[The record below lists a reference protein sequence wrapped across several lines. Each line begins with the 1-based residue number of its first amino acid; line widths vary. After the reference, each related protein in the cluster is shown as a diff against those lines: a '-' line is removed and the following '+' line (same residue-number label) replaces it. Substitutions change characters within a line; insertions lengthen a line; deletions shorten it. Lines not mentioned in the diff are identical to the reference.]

1 MKKVKRLLAA
11 SLSMMMAFNMASVNA
26 SAATYTV
33 VKGDCLWSIAE
44 QQLNSGAKWKDIHA
58 SNLDK
63 ISDPNLIYAGQI
75 LELPDGSSVNTAD
88 KSEQDCD
95 FTVSW
100 TDSGL
105 GGVEVIAKCQLSG
118 EDEWSLSYSTSF
130 GDYVLRGVYFTET
143 DGSYGAE
150 CLDNGGIG
158 SMWFDSA
165 WATIGPALVEGL
177 TSHFSAAANSFNVS
191 WKDGVLGTDIVA
203 QCILSGEEDWT
214 LNYETAFGFYTLSGV
229 YFTESDGGY
238 GVECLNDG
246 GLGMWFDSAW
256 ESIQPA
262 LVSGLSSH
270 LYSSSAAAPV
280 ESTTAPV
287 SETHTVTFVYQMD
300 GFENETTEVEHGKR
314 FAAAASNAFQ
324 NVNSIIR
331 GYSFGTWYLDAA
343 CTKEYKRT
351 AVIEEDTTLY
361 AGWNAWTADEA
372 ELYNAWLDEFEL
384 QRDVF
389 YSRSAYTTESVQ
401 ALIDVS
407 FNRWNQLR
415 SADWDTVNAM
425 RAAREALVQVKPVD
439 EVRWYLW
446 DDQIPTEDTSSYNYF
461 LTQDGEFFRP
471 SMNAYLHDDQSTVK
485 GNIII
490 CSGGG
495 YAQRSETLEAW
506 PSADVLFELGYNC
519 YVVNYRISPNNTID
533 ASIDLQRAIRYLK
546 YHAEEK
552 GIGAIDNIAVVGY
565 SAGGL
570 TVMGQLTKLYG
581 NITPD
586 SIYPDYVC
594 DEIDLVNAD
603 YKVAA
608 PIYGYY
614 EDSWDNYS
622 NTYMPAVFNAIGT
635 EDGLYPSYIKG
646 AAKVAEMTDATVLHE
661 YQGAPHGF
669 GMGTGSGTSDKTNL
683 YASMVPVHFDSFLVE
698 HFDVSEA
705 TVAHWANA
713 VSQYTA
719 HANEMI
725 QSIS

>member
-1 MKKVKRLLAA
+1 MKKAKRLLAA

-33 VKGDCLWSIAE
+33 VKGDCLWNIAE

-88 KSEQDCD
+88 SSEQDCD

-118 EDEWSLSYSTSF
+118 EDEWNLSYSTSF

-165 WATIGPALVEGL
+165 W
-177 TSHFSAAANSFNVS
+177 
-191 WKDGVLGTDIVA
+191 
-203 QCILSGEEDWT
+203 
-214 LNYETAFGFYTLSGV
+214 
-229 YFTESDGGY
+229 
-238 GVECLNDG
+238 
-246 GLGMWFDSAW
+246 

-270 LYSSSAAAPV
+270 LYSSSAATPV

-331 GYSFGTWYLDAA
+331 GYSFDTWYLDAA

-407 FNRWNQLR
+407 FNRWNQLH

-614 EDSWDNYS
+614 EDAWDNYS